1 MSDDQNGEGSNKGD
15 KVGYGR
21 PPKHTRF
28 KPGQSGNP
36 KGKAKGVRNVAT
48 DVQQTLNA
56 MVRVNADGK
65 PRKMSAQ
72 KAVIMRAVEKA
83 LKGDSRA
90 AAQVLELMQ
99 RYNNDAPPAR
109 KAATSADDQA
119 LLDAMK
125 KDILEDDRVARAA
138 AKPKSGG

>member
-36 KGKAKGVRNVAT
+36 KGKAKGLRNVAT
-48 DVQQTLNA
+48 DVQQALNA
-56 MVRVNADGK
+56 VVRVNADGK

-72 KAVIMRAVEKA
+72 KAVVLRTVEKA